1 MDTKL
6 TLKLDKEVIELA
18 KIYVKEQGT
27 SLSKFIE
34 DYLRSKIKKSSSK
47 SPYGIEILP
56 ELQAMETGIDYYAL
70 HNLKIKDP
78 KEERKDTYDEKF
90 EKYLKLDEE

>member
-18 KIYVKEQGT
+18 KEYVKERGT

-34 DYLRSKIKKSSSK
+34 DYLRKQVKPKEKEYIDIYEGLSPEVREIAMSFKDEGKIS
-47 SPYGIEILP
+47 LP
-56 ELQAMETGIDYYAL
+56 EDFDYKKAKADYL
-70 HNLKIKDP
+70 LK
-78 KEERKDTYDEKF
+78 
-90 EKYLKLDEE
+90 KYGN

>member
-18 KIYVKEQGT
+18 KIYVKERGT

-34 DYLRSKIKKSSSK
+34 DYLKSKVEKSSSEN
-47 SPYGIEILP
+47 PYGIDILP
-56 ELQAMETGIDYYAL
+56 ELLAMETGVDYYAL
-70 HNLKIKDP
+70 NNLKIKSS
-78 KEERKDTYDEKF
+78 EEEVKDRYDEKF
-90 EKYLKLDEE
+90 DKYLKLDEE

>member
-18 KIYVKEQGT
+18 KTYVKKRGT

-34 DYLRSKIKKSSSK
+34 DILRTHVKNEVDLKYEDLHPDLKELKKLISNDPYVEIDENFDYKKSKAEYLIKK
-47 SPYGIEILP
+47 YGE
-56 ELQAMETGIDYYAL
+56 
-70 HNLKIKDP
+70 
-78 KEERKDTYDEKF
+78 
-90 EKYLKLDEE
+90 

>member
-18 KIYVKEQGT
+18 KIYVKKRGT

-34 DYLRSKIKKSSSK
+34 DILRTHVKNEVDLKYEDLHPDLKELKKLISNDPYVDIDENFDYKKSKAEYLIKK
-47 SPYGIEILP
+47 YGE
-56 ELQAMETGIDYYAL
+56 
-70 HNLKIKDP
+70 
-78 KEERKDTYDEKF
+78 
-90 EKYLKLDEE
+90 

>member
-18 KIYVKEQGT
+18 KEYVKERGT

-34 DYLRSKIKKSSSK
+34 DYLRKQVKPEEKEYVDIYEGLSPEVREIAMSFKDEGKIS
-47 SPYGIEILP
+47 LP
-56 ELQAMETGIDYYAL
+56 EDFDYKKAKADYL
-70 HNLKIKDP
+70 LK
-78 KEERKDTYDEKF
+78 
-90 EKYLKLDEE
+90 KYGN

>member
-18 KIYVKEQGT
+18 KTYVKKRGT

-34 DYLRSKIKKSSSK
+34 DILRTHVKNEVDLKYEDLHPDLKELKKLISNDPYVEIDENFDYKKSKAKYLIKK
-47 SPYGIEILP
+47 YGE
-56 ELQAMETGIDYYAL
+56 
-70 HNLKIKDP
+70 
-78 KEERKDTYDEKF
+78 
-90 EKYLKLDEE
+90 

>member
-18 KIYVKEQGT
+18 KEYVKERGT

-34 DYLRSKIKKSSSK
+34 DMLRTHVKKEVDPKHDDLHPDLKELKKLISNDPYVEIDENFDYKKSKAEYLIKK
-47 SPYGIEILP
+47 YGE
-56 ELQAMETGIDYYAL
+56 
-70 HNLKIKDP
+70 
-78 KEERKDTYDEKF
+78 
-90 EKYLKLDEE
+90 